1 MITIKTEKGKFF
13 FSSFISLGEE
23 KEAQIDEILLS
34 LFDLKYLIT
43 AIETRRVEASEE
55 DLGILKATI
64 IIKEAGT
71 GGENRPRR
79 PPGAALD
86 DGQHLHPHRS
96 CRKH

>member
-1 MITIKTEKGKFF
+1 MITIRTAKGKFF

-55 DLGILKATI
+55 DLGILRSPKVR
-64 IIKEAGT
+64 
-71 GGENRPRR
+71 ENCSFGHGRSKNLPRHKIFGR
-79 PPGAALD
+79 GRD
-86 DGQHLHPHRS
+86 E
-96 CRKH
+96 RKVQF